1 MRPLYKAG
9 DVVETKDGQKV
20 VVAAYPTIG
29 SNVVYTLEG
38 DNGLWEQSL
47 LRACFKP
54 RLNRA
59 PSADGESGLG
69 DQSGRG
75 PSREPGSEG

>member
-29 SNVVYTLEG
+29 SNVVYTLEK

-47 LRACFKP
+47 LRPAMKP
-54 RLNRA
+54 RITT
-59 PSADGESGLG
+59 P
-69 DQSGRG
+69 QTG